1 MARVMNEVQEAMAE
15 AFVEMLEAFGV
26 PVTVNGESHEATM
39 SQNDVVIEDAEG
51 GFMKSASISLKMLS
65 SGFSTLPTFKDP
77 VSIDGE
83 SYAVVG
89 VNRKPNSPTLS
100 IEVEPA

>member
-1 MARVMNEVQEAMAE
+1 MNEVQEAMAE

-51 GFMKSASISLKMLS
+51 GFMKKQIVFGAGALAAWTAVENA
-65 SGFSTLPTFKDP
+65 GGGGECE
-77 VSIDGE
+77 DGGGDLE
-83 SYAVVG
+83 G
-89 VNRKPNSPTLS
+89 
-100 IEVEPA
+100 